1 MNSDNESFWAR
12 LWRDGSVASAL
23 AGLAVTAAVAAAK
36 TALTDPEDD

>member
-1 MNSDNESFWAR
+1 MDNGNFWAR
-12 LWRDGSVASAL
+12 LWRDGSIASAI

>member
-1 MNSDNESFWAR
+1 MNSNNDFWSR